1 VTASPN
7 ARSDGT
13 TAKRDADGSG
23 FRRELV
29 AGVRLVDLLALAAVP
44 VVLGAVFALPE
55 STRRSLAFAYTDPTV
70 RTAFTAHYV
79 HLDVDHLAGNVAGY
93 VVLAG
98 VGYALAV
105 LAGCRRF
112 FMVALATFLA
122 AFPVVLSALN
132 LAVPRNAISLDS
144 PGSTWRSPACSRFYW
159 ESTPANGSFRRRR
172 YARSPRS
179 SSRSSAG
186 WRFWRCR
193 SRPGVSTNRTRT
205 RWTRATAV
213 AGILLGLLYASS
225 TGVRIRRALRDG
237 GSGGDLEPRLR
248 RPVRH
253 RRRSGRRLPG
263 CRVPRRSDGTRQR
276 SKSVRSP
283 VWVLSRVHRAL
294 HPARGRDVR
303 GVNCP
308 SVPLAAPRPTASH
321 RSPPRCPEPRVY
333 NASMTFSD

>member
-132 LAVPRNAISLDS
+132 LAVPRNAISFGFSGINMAFAGLLPLLLGVYARERFFPEASIRALPAVFFPLVGWMAFLALPVS
-144 PGSTWRSPACSRFYW
+144 PGSLDEP
-159 ESTPANGSFRRRR
+159 GL
-172 YARSPRS
+172 
-179 SSRSSAG
+179 AG
-186 WRFWRCR
+186 L
-193 SRPGVSTNRTRT
+193 
-205 RWTRATAV
+205 ATAV

-237 GSGGDLEPRLR
+237 VRAAISNPGYGDLFAIGVALVVGY
-248 RPVRH
+248 PVV
-253 RRRSGRRLPG
+253 GFPG
-263 CRVPRRSDGTRQR
+263 DPTGPD
-276 SKSVRSP
+276 SV
-283 VWVLSRVHRAL
+283 VNLYVHLLGFCLAFIGPFIL
-294 HPARGRDVR
+294 
-303 GVNCP
+303 
-308 SVPLAAPRPTASH
+308 LAAG
-321 RSPPRCPEPRVY
+321 
-333 NASMTFSD
+333 TFEE

>member
-1 VTASPN
+1 MTASPN

-132 LAVPRNAISLDS
+132 LAVPRNAISFGFSGINMAFAGLLPLLLGVYARERFFPEASIRALPAVFFPLVGWMAFLALPVS
-144 PGSTWRSPACSRFYW
+144 PGSLDEP
-159 ESTPANGSFRRRR
+159 GL
-172 YARSPRS
+172 
-179 SSRSSAG
+179 AG
-186 WRFWRCR
+186 L
-193 SRPGVSTNRTRT
+193 
-205 RWTRATAV
+205 ATAV

-237 GSGGDLEPRLR
+237 VRAAISNPGYGDLFAIGVALVVGY
-248 RPVRH
+248 PVV
-253 RRRSGRRLPG
+253 GFPG
-263 CRVPRRSDGTRQR
+263 DPTGPD
-276 SKSVRSP
+276 SV
-283 VWVLSRVHRAL
+283 VNLYVHLLGFCLAFIGPFIL
-294 HPARGRDVR
+294 
-303 GVNCP
+303 
-308 SVPLAAPRPTASH
+308 LAAG
-321 RSPPRCPEPRVY
+321 
-333 NASMTFSD
+333 TFEE